1 MKPALKRRHRVPRT
15 LPAALA
21 ASAALAALAVLPGPA
36 WPCDDCAQ
44 GLPGTRKSGSAAAD
58 GGPRSLRQVSLQ
70 GCVMDAGALPSHTAV
85 HAMSTAG
92 RLLATA
98 HPDERGVWRMQ
109 VPQRTELRLVLGTAS
124 ADAPA
129 VLKLNTSADDLVVEG
144 CVVDLH

>member
-1 MKPALKRRHRVPRT
+1 LKPVLKRRHPVPRA
-15 LPAALA
+15 LPAALV
-21 ASAALAALAVLPGPA
+21 ASAVLAVLAVLPGPA

-44 GLPGTRKSGSAAAD
+44 GQPGARQSAAAPD
-58 GGPRSLRQVSLQ
+58 GGTRSLRPVSLQ

-109 VPQRTELRLVLGTAS
+109 VPPRTELRLVLGTAS
-124 ADAPA
+124 ADARP
-129 VLKLNTSADDLVVEG
+129 VLKLNTSADDLVVDG
-144 CVVDLH
+144 CVIDLH

>member
-1 MKPALKRRHRVPRT
+1 MKRRHPFPRT

-44 GLPGTRKSGSAAAD
+44 GQSGARKSPSAATP
-58 GGPRSLRQVSLQ
+58 GPAARPVSLQ
-70 GCVMDAGALPSHTAV
+70 GCVMDAGAMPSHTAV

-109 VPQRTELRLVLGTAS
+109 VPARTELRLVLGTAS
-124 ADAPA
+124 ADARP
-129 VLKLNTSADDLVVEG
+129 VLKLNTSAEDVVVDS